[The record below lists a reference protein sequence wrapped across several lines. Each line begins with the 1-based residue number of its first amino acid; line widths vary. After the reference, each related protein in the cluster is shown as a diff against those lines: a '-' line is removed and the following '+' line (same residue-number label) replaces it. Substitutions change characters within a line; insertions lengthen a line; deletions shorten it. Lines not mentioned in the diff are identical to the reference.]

1 MTKINF
7 YKTQLEDIAKTFCKI
22 SEKCYY
28 SNSNTLVITENE
40 DYANSLD
47 KSLWTYS
54 KEHFIPHATINDPH
68 PDDQSILIT
77 TKPENLN
84 NSEIIIFVNPG
95 KQTIL
100 DSIAE
105 NSRIKLNQIT
115 KIIFILDETNIIQ
128 TPEIKSIID
137 TSAIRVLETS
147 YFIKN
152 LKGVWQESQISST

>member
-7 YKTQLEDIAKTFCKI
+7 YKTQLEDIAKTVCKI
-22 SEKCYY
+22 AEKCYY

-40 DYANSLD
+40 DYSNSID

-54 KEHFIPHATINDPH
+54 KEHFIPHATANDPW

-84 NSEIIIFVNPG
+84 NSEIIIFINPR

-100 DSIAE
+100 DSITE
-105 NSRIKLNQIT
+105 NSQIKLDQIT
-115 KIIFILDETNIIQ
+115 KIIFILDETNIVQ
-128 TPEIKSIID
+128 APEIKSIIN
-137 TSAIRVLETS
+137 TSAIQALETS
-147 YFIKN
+147 YFIKT
-152 LKGVWQESQISST
+152 LKGTWQESQIN